1 MRAKAKGGE
10 GEVAQAI
17 FNLANIFAFIF
28 ITLII
33 ASKQVFQ
40 STSVEVEVPKARV
53 IEADLEQ
60 SIAVSIKKDRTLY
73 FKNEQV
79 DLQTLTQLVKQ
90 AQEQYKL
97 KNPDAEFGE
106 QLVVIR
112 ADKSVDWKTVLD
124 AIDAVKRGGSKRI
137 TLAVI
142 KRTT

>member
-1 MRAKAKGGE
+1 MAKAKGGE
-10 GEVAQAI
+10 GEVAQAV

-33 ASKQVFQ
+33 ASKQMFQ

-73 FKNEQV
+73 FKDKQV

-90 AQEQYKL
+90 AQEQYKS
-97 KNPDAEFGE
+97 KNPDAEMGE

>member
-1 MRAKAKGGE
+1 MAKAKGGE
-10 GEVAQAI
+10 GEVAQAV
-17 FNLANIFAFIF
+17 FNLANVFAFIF

-33 ASKQVFQ
+33 ASKQIFQ
-40 STSVEVEVPKARV
+40 STSVEVEVPKAKV

-60 SIAVSIKKDRTLY
+60 SIAVSIKKDRKLY
-73 FKNEQV
+73 FRDSLV

-90 AQEQYKL
+90 AQEQYKS
-97 KNPDAEFGE
+97 KNPDAEMGE

-142 KRTT
+142 QRRT

>member
-1 MRAKAKGGE
+1 MAKAKGGE
-10 GEVAQAI
+10 GEVAQAV

-33 ASKQVFQ
+33 ASKQMFQ

-73 FKNEQV
+73 FRDSLV

-90 AQEQYKL
+90 AQEQYKS
-97 KNPDAEFGE
+97 KNPDAEMGE

-142 KRTT
+142 QRRT

>member
-1 MRAKAKGGE
+1 MAKAKGGE
-10 GEVAQAI
+10 GEVAQAV

-33 ASKQVFQ
+33 ASKQMFQ

-73 FKNEQV
+73 FKDKQV
-79 DLQTLTQLVKQ
+79 DLQTLTQLVKK
-90 AQEQYKL
+90 AQEEYKS
-97 KNPDAEFGE
+97 KNPDAEMGE

>member
-1 MRAKAKGGE
+1 MAKAKGGE
-10 GEVAQAI
+10 GEVAQAV

-33 ASKQVFQ
+33 ASKQMFQ
-40 STSVEVEVPKARV
+40 STSVEVEVPRARV

-73 FKNEQV
+73 FKDKQV

-97 KNPDAEFGE
+97 KNPDAEMGE

>member
-1 MRAKAKGGE
+1 MARAKGGE
-10 GEVAQAI
+10 GEVAQAV

-33 ASKQVFQ
+33 ASKQMFQ

-73 FKNEQV
+73 FKDKQV

-97 KNPDAEFGE
+97 KNPDAEMGE

-142 KRTT
+142 QRRT

>member
-1 MRAKAKGGE
+1 MARAKGGE
-10 GEVAQAI
+10 GEVAQAV

-33 ASKQVFQ
+33 ASKQMFQ

-73 FKNEQV
+73 FKDKQV
-79 DLQTLTQLVKQ
+79 DLKALTQLVRQ
-90 AQEQYKL
+90 AQEEYKS
-97 KNPDAEFGE
+97 KNPDAEIGE

-124 AIDAVKRGGSKRI
+124 AIDAIKRGGSKRI

>member
-1 MRAKAKGGE
+1 MAKAKGGE

-28 ITLII
+28 IVLII
-33 ASKQVFQ
+33 ASKQMFQ

-73 FKNEQV
+73 FKDKQV
-79 DLQTLTQLVKQ
+79 DLQTLTRLVKQ
-90 AQEQYKL
+90 AQEEYKS
-97 KNPDAEFGE
+97 KNPDAEMGE